1 MTNLE
6 RASHA
11 SLILFSAVS
20 LALLL
25 EHRLAPVPLE
35 RASLYS
41 PLIGR
46 HLDVGGRHWTDAR
59 LSAVLIISTGCHFCK
74 ESSPFYRE
82 LAERRRARAPHSG
95 LVVLSREPSR
105 QVQDYM
111 AAERVSVD
119 EVYQVTGE
127 LASTGTPA
135 ILLVDSAG
143 IVKRAYI
150 GKLSK
155 VQEREVLNYVERSAV

>member
-1 MTNLE
+1 
-6 RASHA
+6 
-11 SLILFSAVS
+11 
-20 LALLL
+20 
-25 EHRLAPVPLE
+25 
-35 RASLYS
+35 
-41 PLIGR
+41 
-46 HLDVGGRHWTDAR
+46 
-59 LSAVLIISTGCHFCK
+59 
-74 ESSPFYRE
+74 
-82 LAERRRARAPHSG
+82 
-95 LVVLSREPSR
+95 
-105 QVQDYM
+105 M